1 MTDIKALTSWLE
13 ARRPVAFDILRE
25 MVGINSWTRNRTG
38 VIQLGELTAARLAPL
53 GFTAEHVPS
62 NNPAYG
68 NHLFL
73 HRPRAGGPCIALVSH
88 LDTVFPPEEEAR
100 NSFRWQP
107 EGNRIFGPGTVD
119 IKGGTVLAL
128 TVLQAL
134 QALAPA
140 VFNSIDWLVALNA
153 SEETES
159 EHFGILSRERIPPN
173 ALAALVFEGETPL
186 PGVRRVVVARKG
198 RLTFRVKVS
207 GRAAHAGGK
216 PHRGASAIRQ
226 LARLIE
232 RIESM
237 SDPGRH
243 LTFNIGTVNGG
254 VSVNRVP
261 HEAVA
266 DGEFRCFDLDVQ
278 RQTRATLENLAG
290 AGDVRAASDGW
301 ACQTEISF
309 LTQSPPWPRNPA
321 TDQLHA
327 CWKAA
332 AGQSGQVLEPEERGG
347 ISDGNLLC
355 HHVPTLDGLG
365 PAGDNDHCS
374 ERSDDSSKL
383 PEFMESS
390 SFVPKAAL
398 NVTAI
403 LRLAREAG
411 VSGSIQH

>member
-1 MTDIKALTSWLE
+1 MKDPHRLIGWLE
-13 ARRPVAFDILRE
+13 AQRPAAFEILRE
-25 MVGINSWTRNRTG
+25 LVGINSYTRNRAG
-38 VIQLGELTAARLAPL
+38 VLHQAELTAARFAPL

-62 NNPAYG
+62 DNPAYG
-68 NHLFL
+68 DHLFL
-73 HRPRAGGPCIALVSH
+73 RRPHPGGPSLALVSH
-88 LDTVFPPEEEAR
+88 LDTVFPPEEEER
-100 NSFRWQP
+100 NAFRWQP
-107 EGNRIFGPGTVD
+107 EGDRIFGPGTVD

-128 TVLQAL
+128 VVLQAL
-134 QALAPA
+134 QALAPR
-140 VFNSIDWLVALNA
+140 VFDSIDWLVALNA

-159 EHFGILSRERIPPN
+159 AHFGCLTRERIPTS

-186 PGVRRVVVARKG
+186 PGRRRVVLARKG

-237 SDPGRH
+237 NDPDRR
-243 LTFNIGTVNGG
+243 LTFNIGTISGG

-266 DGEFRCFDLDVQ
+266 DGEFRCFDPAVQ
-278 RQTRATLENLAG
+278 QQTRTALEALAG
-290 AGDVRAASDGW
+290 VGDVRAASDGW
-301 ACQTEISF
+301 ACRTEISF
-309 LTQSPPWPRNPA
+309 LNESPPWPRNPG
-321 TDQLHA
+321 TDRLHA
-327 CWKAA
+327 CWQAA
-332 AGQSGQVLEPEERGG
+332 AADLDQVLEPEERGG

-374 ERSDDSSKL
+374 ERSADGSKL
-383 PEFMESS
+383 PEFMDAT

-398 NVTAI
+398 NVMGI
-403 LRLAREAG
+403 LRLVDGERLLG
-411 VSGSIQH
+411 